1 MYMNVHR
8 QKMEETQMSNNL
20 WMDVQIVVYPH
31 NRILSNKNKQTIDGC
46 RSIGEFQNDYVQ
58 EEAEKQ
64 GAHTVT
70 FHLYKILQNEN

>member
-31 NRILSNKNKQTIDGC
+31 NRILSNKNKLLMD
-46 RSIGEFQNDYVQ
+46 V
-58 EEAEKQ
+58 EA
-64 GAHTVT
+64 
-70 FHLYKILQNEN
+70 